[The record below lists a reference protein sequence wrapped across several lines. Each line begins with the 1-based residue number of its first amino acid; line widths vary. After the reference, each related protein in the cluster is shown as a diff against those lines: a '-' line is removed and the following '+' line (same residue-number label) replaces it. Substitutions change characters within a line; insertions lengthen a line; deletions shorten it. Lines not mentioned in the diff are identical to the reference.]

1 MKSLG
6 IPNSERAAVFSFTMG
21 GFGVLHCAACQGH
34 LEVCKYLVEELGGDP
49 NMSGGEGEDQVE
61 GLHQNNQSPSQTVV
75 VMYGTFGTSQYERS
89 ELLCFYPSHY
99 RCDTVY
105 GLCSIWRYFHCEVF
119 IWSWWW
125 SNEARHKRT
134 YSTTPCRV
142 LRFLSHHRSTILM
155 FMHANS
161 IMNVLSTRN
170 LLLPFLIIYLFHV
183 ASFLTCVFFVYV
195 LLPKLR

>member
-99 RCDTVY
+99 MCDTVY

-119 IWSWWW
+119 I
-125 SNEARHKRT
+125 
-134 YSTTPCRV
+134 
-142 LRFLSHHRSTILM
+142 
-155 FMHANS
+155 
-161 IMNVLSTRN
+161 
-170 LLLPFLIIYLFHV
+170 
-183 ASFLTCVFFVYV
+183 
-195 LLPKLR
+195 